1 MFSRTKRILGL
12 AFVSMA
18 AVGVMAVPAQAGKDD
33 ISGVVILDEL
43 QRPFCLAGAQTGIG
57 LVDGLMWKV
66 MNCQNLTG

>member
-18 AVGVMAVPAQAGKDD
+18 AVGVMAVPAHAGKDY
-33 ISGVVILDEL
+33 INEVVILEEL
-43 QRPFCLAGAQTGIG
+43 QRPFCLAAAQTGVG
-57 LVDGLMWKV
+57 LVDGLVWKV